1 MELVIILVVVFGMV
15 FYFLLGG
22 GHERERDLKERTE
35 RAKLELIERRIC
47 MMKEQER
54 GVVERYRQTQENRVN
69 AMLRQIKQ
77 EEEIKKLKAQVEI
90 LRRELGYNDDF
101 TPEP

>member
-1 MELVIILVVVFGMV
+1 MELVIVLVVVFGMV
-15 FYFLLGG
+15 FYVLLGG
-22 GHERERDLKERTE
+22 GHECERDLKERTE
-35 RAKLELIERRIC
+35 RAKLELIESRIR

-77 EEEIKKLKAQVEI
+77 EEEIKKLQAQVEI
-90 LRRELGYNDDF
+90 LRRELGHNEDF